1 MRRASLRSS
10 RAAGWFGTCLMAA
23 AVVGCSTSSVPG
35 QATESPAAQSVPGSG
50 PLATTEPGSDPSVT
64 ATSGGTGQPS
74 SAVPEAGAVPEAVA
88 NMPAAA
94 RVRSGKGAEAFVSY
108 YMALTNDIGTN
119 PRLGVLAP
127 LSTTACKS
135 CAGAERRIRQLIDR
149 KKRYSG
155 PQLTILAVNG
165 WDGIPE
171 KDPEYLVGV
180 HARQG
185 GYPIVAADTGEVL
198 QQVPPEE
205 GIVVMHLVWTSSG
218 WKTDKIKML
227 EGSRH

>member
-1 MRRASLRSS
+1 
-10 RAAGWFGTCLMAA
+10 MAA

-135 CAGAERRIRQLIDR
+135 CAGVER
-149 KKRYSG
+149 
-155 PQLTILAVNG
+155 TILRLVEKGHRYNGPPLTVLSVDG
-165 WDGIPE
+165 WDGFPDR
-171 KDPEYLVGV
+171 DPEYLVGV
-180 HARQG
+180 TARQG
-185 GYPIVAADTGEVL
+185 GDVIVAGTGEVVE
-198 QQVPPEE
+198 QVPRAN
-205 GIVVMHLVWTSSG
+205 GVVIVHLVWTSSG
-218 WKTDKIKML
+218 WKANEIKML
-227 EGSRH
+227 GGPKA